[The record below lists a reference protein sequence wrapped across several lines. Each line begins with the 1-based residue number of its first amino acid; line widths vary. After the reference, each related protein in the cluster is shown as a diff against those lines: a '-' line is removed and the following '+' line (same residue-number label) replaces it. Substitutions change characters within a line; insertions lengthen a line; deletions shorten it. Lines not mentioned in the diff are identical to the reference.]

1 MNFKYDSGLKNQRE
15 KQVPV
20 YVCVCVDTQYVHTH
34 THLCKKTELVDLLN
48 ASTVCSG
55 NTLYSGPATL
65 PIASGSKST
74 NKLVDI
80 LRVFL

>member
-1 MNFKYDSGLKNQRE
+1 M
-15 KQVPV
+15 
-20 YVCVCVDTQYVHTH
+20 CVCVYTHSMFTH

-48 ASTVCSG
+48 ASAVCSG